1 MDRLDRSYTHQ
12 CLQQRPIIHVVRR
25 LQKRMVFIALS
36 TTLTKHGPVQAE
48 DDWAMD
54 LLTVLCSARESQGG
68 CPPHG
73 RKMMDTFGEDS
84 RSPAIIE

>member
-1 MDRLDRSYTHQ
+1 M
-12 CLQQRPIIHVVRR
+12 
-25 LQKRMVFIALS
+25 
-36 TTLTKHGPVQAE
+36 QAE

-68 CPPHG
+68 CPPHR

-84 RSPAIIE
+84 WSSVIIE